1 MKSFFQIRKDYHQPH
16 TNSMLHTFLG
26 SLMAPSV
33 GQNLLGIF
41 HAQQIW
47 HHQHLFLFLED
58 SGLCIRNQWEKYCPE
73 MNTNQMHCKIYLAL
87 KNSNHSTSEK
97 KDKKEKTDINETRC
111 GLPCHKVPQSD
122 DKLPHLSQTVN
133 QQSDQFPIDWC
144 SQASGN
150 EYVYDTGKKTSYNW

>member
-1 MKSFFQIRKDYHQPH
+1 
-16 TNSMLHTFLG
+16 
-26 SLMAPSV
+26 
-33 GQNLLGIF
+33 
-41 HAQQIW
+41 
-47 HHQHLFLFLED
+47 
-58 SGLCIRNQWEKYCPE
+58 

-133 QQSDQFPIDWC
+133 QQSDQFPID
-144 SQASGN
+144 
-150 EYVYDTGKKTSYNW
+150 